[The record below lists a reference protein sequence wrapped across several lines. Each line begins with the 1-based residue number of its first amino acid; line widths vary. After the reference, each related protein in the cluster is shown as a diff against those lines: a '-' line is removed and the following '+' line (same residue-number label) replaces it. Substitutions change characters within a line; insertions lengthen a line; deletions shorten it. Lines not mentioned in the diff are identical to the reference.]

1 MNRRTESR
9 LTMGHRALEFSRAHP
24 SSSPGYAI
32 AVNQLAEQ
40 LARATQLGEEQRR
53 GLSEVRTAALEKDRL
68 RRRIRRSHLVHLAG
82 VAARAAAEDPELAQK
97 FDLPRTPT
105 RGLAFRAAARTMVEL
120 AEQQKELLGK
130 YGLVEEVLQSARK
143 DIDELDGLVERGA
156 EGRRVHIG
164 ASATLEAVA
173 NEVIRLVRILG
184 GFNRGRFGNDSNLLA
199 GWIAATNI
207 IGPPKVGGEAE
218 GGRGG
223 DATPPASPPADQVKP
238 AA

>member
-1 MNRRTESR
+1 
-9 LTMGHRALEFSRAHP
+9 MGHRALEFSRAYP
-24 SSSPGYAI
+24 SSSPGYAV

-40 LARATQLGEEQRR
+40 LTRATQLGEEQRR
-53 GLSEVRTAALEKDRL
+53 GLAEVRSATVEKDRL

-82 VAARAAAEDPELAQK
+82 VAERAAAEDAELPQK
-97 FDLPRTPT
+97 FDLRRTPT

-130 YGLVEEVLQSARK
+130 YGLVEEVLQNARK
-143 DIDELDGLVERGA
+143 EIDELDRLVERGA

-173 NEVIRLVRILG
+173 NEVVRLVRILD
-184 GFNRGRFGNDSNLLA
+184 GFNRVRFGDDSNLLA
-199 GWIAATNI
+199 GWIAAANI
-207 IGPPKVGGEAE
+207 IGPPQL
-218 GGRGG
+218 GGRPDGPSGG
-223 DATPPASPPADQVKP
+223 NATPPSPPASGSEIKP